1 MVNRIK
7 TGTVIGLNAYE
18 VSVETDVS
26 NSLPGM
32 SIVGL
37 PDASVNE
44 ARDRV
49 KSAIKIQDIRFH
61 QKSNYKSGTCRFKKV
76 GTSFDLPIAIGIL
89 TEEETLDWEKIKN
102 YAFIGE
108 LALDGMIRGVNGVL
122 PLVLGLKDA
131 GITEIFVPKS
141 NAKEAALIEG
151 VNVYG
156 AEYLLR
162 CS

>member
-49 KSAIKIQDIRFH
+49 KSAIKNSGYTFPS
-61 QKSNYKSGTCRFKKV
+61 KSNYKSGTCRFKK
-76 GTSFDLPIAIGIL
+76 SWNKF
-89 TEEETLDWEKIKN
+89 
-102 YAFIGE
+102 
-108 LALDGMIRGVNGVL
+108 
-122 PLVLGLKDA
+122 
-131 GITEIFVPKS
+131 
-141 NAKEAALIEG
+141 
-151 VNVYG
+151 
-156 AEYLLR
+156 
-162 CS
+162 

>member
-61 QKSNYKSGTCRFKKV
+61 QKVIINLAPADLKK
-76 GTSFDLPIAIGIL
+76 L
-89 TEEETLDWEKIKN
+89 EQ
-102 YAFIGE
+102 
-108 LALDGMIRGVNGVL
+108 VL
-122 PLVLGLKDA
+122 
-131 GITEIFVPKS
+131 I
-141 NAKEAALIEG
+141 
-151 VNVYG
+151 
-156 AEYLLR
+156 
-162 CS
+162 CQ